1 LNGWSRF
8 TAAVVGALVLADLA
22 ACARRQDEKVTL
34 SFWALGREGEV
45 VKELMPEFERR
56 NPGVRVEVQQIPF
69 LNAHEKILT
78 ACVGHATPDLAQVG
92 NTWIPELA
100 NLGSITPLDERLR
113 GSAGIAKTDYFPG
126 IWDTNVIDGAV
137 RGIPWYVDTRL
148 LFYRTDLLA
157 AAGFPQPPRTWSAW
171 LEAMRRVKARPGG
184 EPEKAGKTRFAVL
197 LPVDEH
203 EQPVILGRE
212 MGAGLLR
219 DGDRYGDFRSPAFRR
234 AAEFYVGLYRSGLAP
249 PWANAQIPNVYQPFA
264 AGEYAFYITGPWNVG
279 EFRHRL
285 PPEMQDKW
293 QTAPMPA
300 PDGAGPGGYPGV
312 SVAGGASLVLF
323 RASRHPEESWKL
335 IEFLSE
341 PAIQVRFHQLTGDL
355 PPRLS
360 AWRTPEL
367 ADDPPSAA
375 FRAQLERVVP
385 APKIPEWEEIS
396 VQIWQS
402 LEPAIRGRVTVDAA
416 LAELD
421 GRVDRILE
429 KRRKVLAGRSTHG
442 R

>member
-1 LNGWSRF
+1 
-8 TAAVVGALVLADLA
+8 
-22 ACARRQDEKVTL
+22 
-34 SFWALGREGEV
+34 
-45 VKELMPEFERR
+45 MPEFERR
-56 NPGVRVEVQQIPF
+56 NPGIKVEVQQIPF

-78 ACVGHATPDLAQVG
+78 ACVGHATPDLAQAG

-100 NLGSITPLDERLR
+100 NLGSIAPLDGRLR
-113 GSAGIAKTDYFPG
+113 RSAGISKADYFPG
-126 IWDTNVIDGAV
+126 IWDTNVVGGAL

-148 LFYRTDLLA
+148 LFYRSDLLA
-157 AAGFPQPPRTWSAW
+157 AAGFPAPPRTWSQW
-171 LEAMRRVKARPGG
+171 LEAMRRVKARQGG
-184 EPEKAGKTRFAVL
+184 QGTTRYAIL

-234 AAEFYVGLYRSGLAP
+234 AADFYVGLYRSGLAP
-249 PWANAQIPNVYQPFA
+249 RWANAQIPNVYQPFA

-279 EFRHRL
+279 EFRRRL

-300 PDGAGPGGYPGV
+300 PDGAGPQGIPGV
-312 SVAGGASLVLF
+312 SVAGGASLVVF
-323 RASRHPEESWKL
+323 RASRHPREAWKL
-335 IEFLSE
+335 IEFLSDPE
-341 PAIQVRFHQLTGDL
+341 IQLSFHRSTGDL
-355 PPRLS
+355 PPRVS
-360 AWRTPEL
+360 VWQRPEL
-367 ADDPPSAA
+367 AGDPPSAA
-375 FRAQLERVVP
+375 FRAQLDRVVP

-402 LEPAIRGRVTVDAA
+402 LEPAIRGRATVDAA
-416 LAELD
+416 LTELD
-421 GRVDRILE
+421 ARVDRILE
-429 KRRKVLAGRSTHG
+429 KRRKVLAGRTPSV

>member
-1 LNGWSRF
+1 MNGRRRL
-8 TAAVVGALVLADLA
+8 AAVLLLALAGGSLD
-22 ACARRQDEKVTL
+22 ACARQDAGVTL

-45 VKELMPEFERR
+45 VKELIPEFERA
-56 NPGVRVEVQQIPF
+56 NPGIRVVVQQIPF

-78 ACVGHATPDLAQVG
+78 ACVGHSTPDLAQVG

-100 NLGSITPLDERLR
+100 NLNAIAPLDGRVGR
-113 GSAGIAKTDYFPG
+113 SAGISQADFFPG
-126 IWDTNVIDGAV
+126 IWDTNVVGGAL

-148 LFYRTDLLA
+148 LFYRSDLLA
-157 AAGFPQPPRTWSAW
+157 AAGFPSPPRTWSQW
-171 LEAMRRVKARPGG
+171 LEAMRRIKARPGA
-184 EPEKAGKTRFAVL
+184 EGKTRYAVL

-212 MGAGLLR
+212 MGAALLR

-234 AAEFYVGLYRSGLAP
+234 AADFYVGLYRSGLAP

-293 QTAPMPA
+293 KTAPMPA
-300 PDGAGPGGYPGV
+300 PDGAGTYPGV

-323 RASRHPEESWKL
+323 GASRHPDESWKL
-335 IEFLSE
+335 IEFLSQ
-341 PAIQVRFHQLTGDL
+341 PSIQVRFHQLTGDL

-360 AWRTPEL
+360 AWKTSEL

-402 LEPAIRGRVTVDAA
+402 LEPAIRGRATVDAA
-416 LAELD
+416 LADLD

-429 KRRKVLAGRSTHG
+429 KRRKVLAGRNGHG